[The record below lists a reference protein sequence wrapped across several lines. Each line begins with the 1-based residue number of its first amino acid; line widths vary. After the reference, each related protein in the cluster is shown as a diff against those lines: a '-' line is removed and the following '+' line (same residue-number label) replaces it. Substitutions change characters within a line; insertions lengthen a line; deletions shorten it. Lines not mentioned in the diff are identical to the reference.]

1 MCEPE
6 TNKLI
11 ALNLFHVAQCSGMS
25 YIDVNLEPELDFIL
39 PPWWYL
45 NPEYTKQSKWFR
57 TLFTRKLFK
66 YLFFVLLLLSH
77 SQLNSLFTFT
87 YELVTDKVQSCLIS
101 NLPPP
106 RESLLNW
113 PEWYQVWASSL
124 WPREPQLLLPHQRSV
139 PRWYDEIWR
148 DTRVSKIWT
157 KYKTFLRFLKFA
169 QYEYLKQTANEK
181 CQHR

>member
-66 YLFFVLLLLSH
+66 YLFLSCSYSATHNSTPYSH
-77 SQLNSLFTFT
+77 SHMSLSLIKSS
-87 YELVTDKVQSCLIS
+87 LVWYLIS
-101 NLPPP
+101 P
-106 RESLLNW
+106 RPVSLCSTDRNDIKYG
-113 PEWYQVWASSL
+113 PAASGLASL
-124 WPREPQLLLPHQRSV
+124 SCYSLTSDRFRDDMT
-139 PRWYDEIWR
+139 RYDG
-148 DTRVSKIWT
+148 TRGCR
-157 KYKTFLRFLKFA
+157 KYGPNIK
-169 QYEYLKQTANEK
+169 
-181 CQHR
+181 HS